1 MKAASYGIVD
11 FKTITNKS
19 LSIQARAIY
28 CYLSCYANKNHTA
41 FPCRERI
48 LKELGISKNGY
59 YKHYHQL
66 EDNCIMRI
74 ERSRCKN
81 NKYHLFFRKL
91 AHTQK
96 FGFAHKDIMTN
107 PNISLAAKVVFTYIT
122 AYCPPG
128 RTWHFKK
135 NRITDELGMSSY
147 LFAKTI
153 KELESHNFISITVS
167 QYQVSIMNIYD
178 SSEKGGQESFENEDI
193 SAEKRGHESSKI
205 EDTVIKKRGHEN
217 TTNEDT
223 EQSNSYH
230 YLSYQSCLNSHT
242 EENSDGELRKGMSG
256 DEIRDL
262 AEKEISTGTFK
273 KHNFFYFILV
283 MTKYVTNRHYVKRLN
298 DLLKNQ
304 EMSFSSF
311 AYAFLQRYEYKIN
324 KVKDIKSP
332 IGYMTVCLY
341 EFIGNYE
348 YLKEEVSCCKP
359 VGYLPTYD
367 IAEYESYSVLDELD
381 DNYSY

>member
-66 EDNCIMRI
+66 EDNCIMSI

-128 RTWHFKK
+128 RIWHFKK
-135 NRITDELGMSSY
+135 SQIMDELGISSY
-147 LFAKTI
+147 LLAKAL
-153 KELESHNFISITVS
+153 KELEALELIDLTAS
-167 QYQVSIMNIYD
+167 QYKISVMNIYD

-262 AEKEISTGTFK
+262 AEKEISTGKFK

>member
-48 LKELGISKNGY
+48 LKELGLSKNGY

-66 EDNCIMRI
+66 EDNCIMLI
-74 ERSRCKN
+74 ERSHCRN

-91 AHTQK
+91 AQTQK
-96 FGFAHKDIMTN
+96 FGFAHKDIMTD
-107 PNISLAAKVVFTYIT
+107 PNISLAAKVVFIYIT

-135 NRITDELGMSSY
+135 SQITDELGISSY
-147 LFAKTI
+147 LFAKAI
-153 KELESHNFISITVS
+153 RELESHNFISFTVS
-167 QYQVSIMNIYD
+167 QYQISIMNIYD
-178 SSEKGGQESFENEDI
+178 SSEKEGHESSENEDV

-205 EDTVIKKRGHEN
+205 EDTEIKKEGHEN

-230 YLSYQSCLNSHT
+230 YISYQSCLNSHS
-242 EENSDGELRKGMSG
+242 EENEDGELRKGMSG
-256 DEIRDL
+256 DEIREL
-262 AEKEISTGTFK
+262 AENEIPVGSFK
-273 KHNFFYFILV
+273 KHNYYYFILV

-298 DLLKNQ
+298 NLLEKH
-304 EMSFSSF
+304 ELSFSSF

-332 IGYMTVCLY
+332 IGYMTICLY

-359 VGYLPTYD
+359 AGYSPAYD
-367 IAEYESYSVLDELD
+367 IAEYESHSVLDELD
-381 DNYSY
+381 DI

>member
-66 EDNCIMRI
+66 EDNCIMSI

-96 FGFAHKDIMTN
+96 FGFAHREIMTD
-107 PNISLAAKVVFTYIT
+107 PNIPLASKVVFIYIT

-128 RTWHFKK
+128 RKWHFKK
-135 NRITDELGMSSY
+135 SQIMDELGISSY
-147 LFAKTI
+147 MLAKAI
-153 KELESHNFISITVS
+153 RELESHNFISITVS
-167 QYQVSIMNIYD
+167 QYQISIMNTYD
-178 SSEKGGQESFENEDI
+178 SSEKEGHESSENEDI
-193 SAEKRGHESSKI
+193 SDEKRGHENSKTV
-205 EDTVIKKRGHEN
+205 DTVIKKEGHGK

-230 YLSYQSCLNSHT
+230 YISYQSCLNSHT

-256 DEIRDL
+256 DEIREL
-262 AEKEISTGTFK
+262 AENEISVGSFK
-273 KHNFFYFILV
+273 KHNYYYFILV

-298 DLLKNQ
+298 DLLEKH

-311 AYAFLQRYEYKIN
+311 TYAFLQRYEYKI
-324 KVKDIKSP
+324 KKITDIKSP

-348 YLKEEVSCCKP
+348 YLKDEVSCCKP
-359 VGYLPTYD
+359 AGYPPAYD
-367 IAEYESYSVLDELD
+367 IAEYESHSVLDELD
-381 DNYSY
+381 DI

>member
-1 MKAASYGIVD
+1 M
-11 FKTITNKS
+11 
-19 LSIQARAIY
+19 SIQARAIY

-48 LKELGISKNGY
+48 LKELGLSKNGY

-74 ERSRCKN
+74 ERSRCRN

-96 FGFAHKDIMTN
+96 FGFAHREIMTD
-107 PNISLAAKVVFTYIT
+107 PKISLAAKVVFIYIT
-122 AYCPPG
+122 TYCPPG

-135 NRITDELGMSSY
+135 SQITDELGISTY
-147 LFAKTI
+147 LLAKAI
-153 KELESHNFISITVS
+153 KELESHNFISINVS
-167 QYQVSIMNIYD
+167 QYQISIMNIYD
-178 SSEKGGQESFENEDI
+178 SSEKEGHDSSENEDI
-193 SAEKRGHESSKI
+193 SSEKRGHENSKI
-205 EDTVIKKRGHEN
+205 KDTVIKKEGHGN

-242 EENSDGELRKGMSG
+242 EENADSELRKGMSS
-256 DEIRDL
+256 DEIREL
-262 AEKEISTGTFK
+262 AENEISVGSFK
-273 KHNFFYFILV
+273 KHNYYYFILV

-298 DLLKNQ
+298 DLLEKY
-304 EMSFSSF
+304 ELSFSSF

-332 IGYMTVCLY
+332 IGYMTICLY

-359 VGYLPTYD
+359 VGYPPAYD
-367 IAEYESYSVLDELD
+367 IAEYERYSVLDELD
-381 DNYSY
+381 DNYDY

>member
-48 LKELGISKNGY
+48 LKELGLSKNGY

-66 EDNCIMRI
+66 EDICIMRF
-74 ERSRCKN
+74 ERSHFRK

-91 AHTQK
+91 AQTQK
-96 FGFAHKDIMTN
+96 FGFAHKDIMTD
-107 PNISLAAKVVFTYIT
+107 PNISLAAKVVFIYIT

-135 NRITDELGMSSY
+135 SQITDELGISSY
-147 LFAKTI
+147 LFAKAI
-153 KELESHNFISITVS
+153 RELESHNFISFTVS
-167 QYQVSIMNIYD
+167 QYQISIMNIYD
-178 SSEKGGQESFENEDI
+178 SSEKEGHESSENEDV

-205 EDTVIKKRGHEN
+205 EDTEIKKEGHEN

-230 YLSYQSCLNSHT
+230 YISYQSCLNSHS
-242 EENSDGELRKGMSG
+242 EENEDGELRKGMSG
-256 DEIRDL
+256 DEIREL
-262 AEKEISTGTFK
+262 AENEIPVGSFK
-273 KHNFFYFILV
+273 KHNYYYFILV

-298 DLLKNQ
+298 NLLEKH
-304 EMSFSSF
+304 ELSFSSF

-332 IGYMTVCLY
+332 IGYMTICLY

-359 VGYLPTYD
+359 AGYPPAYD
-367 IAEYESYSVLDELD
+367 IAEYESHSVLDELD
-381 DNYSY
+381 DI

>member
-48 LKELGISKNGY
+48 LKELGLSKNGY

-96 FGFAHKDIMTN
+96 FGFAHREIMTD

-128 RTWHFKK
+128 RIWHFKK
-135 NRITDELGMSSY
+135 SQIMDELGISSY
-147 LFAKTI
+147 LLAKAL
-153 KELESHNFISITVS
+153 KELEALELIDLTAS
-167 QYQVSIMNIYD
+167 QYKISVMNIYD
-178 SSEKGGQESFENEDI
+178 SSEKEGHESSENEDI

-205 EDTVIKKRGHEN
+205 EDTEIKKEGHEN

-223 EQSNSYH
+223 EQSNTYQ

-242 EENSDGELRKGMSG
+242 EENADGELWKGMSG
-256 DEIRDL
+256 DEIREL
-262 AEKEISTGTFK
+262 VEKEISTDTFK
-273 KHNFFYFILV
+273 KHNYYYFVLV
-283 MTKYVTNRHYVKRLN
+283 MTKYLTNRHYVKWLN
-298 DLLKNQ
+298 DLLEKH
-304 EMSFSSF
+304 ELSFSSF
-311 AYAFLQRYEYKIN
+311 AYAFLQRYEYKI
-324 KVKDIKSP
+324 KRITDIKSP
-332 IGYMTVCLY
+332 IGYMTICLY

-348 YLKEEVSCCKP
+348 YLKDEVRSYAKSSY
-359 VGYLPTYD
+359 GATYD
-367 IAEYESYSVLDELD
+367 IAEYESHSVLDELD

>member
-66 EDNCIMRI
+66 EDNCIMSI

-135 NRITDELGMSSY
+135 SRITDELGMSSY

-153 KELESHNFISITVS
+153 KDLESHNLVSITVS
-167 QYQVSIMNIYD
+167 QYQISIMNTYD
-178 SSEKGGQESFENEDI
+178 SSE
-193 SAEKRGHESSKI
+193 
-205 EDTVIKKRGHEN
+205 
-217 TTNEDT
+217 
-223 EQSNSYH
+223 
-230 YLSYQSCLNSHT
+230 
-242 EENSDGELRKGMSG
+242 
-256 DEIRDL
+256 
-262 AEKEISTGTFK
+262 
-273 KHNFFYFILV
+273 
-283 MTKYVTNRHYVKRLN
+283 
-298 DLLKNQ
+298 
-304 EMSFSSF
+304 
-311 AYAFLQRYEYKIN
+311 
-324 KVKDIKSP
+324 
-332 IGYMTVCLY
+332 
-341 EFIGNYE
+341 
-348 YLKEEVSCCKP
+348 
-359 VGYLPTYD
+359 
-367 IAEYESYSVLDELD
+367 
-381 DNYSY
+381 

>member
-74 ERSRCKN
+74 ERSRCRN

-96 FGFAHKDIMTN
+96 FGFAHREIMTD
-107 PNISLAAKVVFTYIT
+107 PKISLAAKVVFIYIT

-135 NRITDELGMSSY
+135 SQITDELGISSY
-147 LFAKTI
+147 LFAKAI

-178 SSEKGGQESFENEDI
+178 SSEKEGHDSSENEDI
-193 SAEKRGHESSKI
+193 SSEKRGHENSIIK
-205 EDTVIKKRGHEN
+205 DTVIKKEGHGN

-242 EENSDGELRKGMSG
+242 EENADSELRKGMTG
-256 DEIRDL
+256 DEIREL
-262 AEKEISTGTFK
+262 AEKDISTGAFK
-273 KHNFFYFILV
+273 KHN
-283 MTKYVTNRHYVKRLN
+283 
-298 DLLKNQ
+298 D
-304 EMSFSSF
+304 
-311 AYAFLQRYEYKIN
+311 
-324 KVKDIKSP
+324 
-332 IGYMTVCLY
+332 
-341 EFIGNYE
+341 
-348 YLKEEVSCCKP
+348 
-359 VGYLPTYD
+359 
-367 IAEYESYSVLDELD
+367 
-381 DNYSY
+381 

>member
-48 LKELGISKNGY
+48 LKELGLSKNGY

-74 ERSRCKN
+74 ERSRCRN

-96 FGFAHKDIMTN
+96 FGFAHKEIMTA
-107 PNISLAAKVVFTYIT
+107 PRISLASKVVFIYIT

-135 NRITDELGMSSY
+135 SQIMDELGISSY
-147 LFAKTI
+147 MLAKAI
-153 KELESHNFISITVS
+153 RELESHNFISINVS
-167 QYQVSIMNIYD
+167 QYQISIMNIYD
-178 SSEKGGQESFENEDI
+178 SSEKEGHDSSENEDI
-193 SAEKRGHESSKI
+193 SSEKRGHENSKI
-205 EDTVIKKRGHEN
+205 KDTVIKKEGHGN

-242 EENSDGELRKGMSG
+242 EENAEGELRKGMSG
-256 DEIRDL
+256 DEIREL
-262 AEKEISTGTFK
+262 AENEISVGSFK
-273 KHNFFYFILV
+273 KHNYYYFILV

-298 DLLKNQ
+298 DLLEKY
-304 EMSFSSF
+304 ELSFSSF

-332 IGYMTVCLY
+332 IGYMTICLY

-348 YLKEEVSCCKP
+348 YLKDEVSCCKP
-359 VGYLPTYD
+359 AGFAPAYD
-367 IAEYESYSVLDELD
+367 IAEYERYSVLDELD
-381 DNYSY
+381 DN